1 MHSHCSKKFSCD
13 VTCLRKA
20 SRLKSLMKKNR
31 IISMATGNETNR
43 YQVWLPNSYSKAK
56 FWRSGELIILFE
68 IRSPCRNIKENN
80 LSAADSLRIS
90 TRFCPLRFHHLNSV
104 VFVLVVLRFFF
115 RRLADKNAWA
125 KYQSQHLSVSPAC
138 SERACEHGKES
149 QPAIQTADLCLDVS
163 FPQMEKR

>member
-31 IISMATGNETNR
+31 IISLATGNETNR

-104 VFVLVVLRFFF
+104 VFVLVVLRFFLEDL
-115 RRLADKNAWA
+115 RTKTHG
-125 KYQSQHLSVSPAC
+125 QSTSRSTCLSVLLVLNELVNMAKKVNLQFELRISA
-138 SERACEHGKES
+138 
-149 QPAIQTADLCLDVS
+149 
-163 FPQMEKR
+163 

>member
-56 FWRSGELIILFE
+56 FWRRGELIILFE

-104 VFVLVVLRFFF
+104 VFVLVVLRFFLEDL
-115 RRLADKNAWA
+115 RTKTHG
-125 KYQSQHLSVSPAC
+125 QSTSRSTCLSVLLVLNELVNMAKKVNLQFELRISA
-138 SERACEHGKES
+138 
-149 QPAIQTADLCLDVS
+149 
-163 FPQMEKR
+163 

>member
-56 FWRSGELIILFE
+56 FWRSGELILFE

-104 VFVLVVLRFFF
+104 VFVLVVLRFFLEDL
-115 RRLADKNAWA
+115 RTKTHG
-125 KYQSQHLSVSPAC
+125 QSTSRSTCLSVLLVLNELVNMAKKVNLQFELRISA
-138 SERACEHGKES
+138 
-149 QPAIQTADLCLDVS
+149 
-163 FPQMEKR
+163 

>member
-104 VFVLVVLRFFF
+104 VFVLVVLRFFLEDL
-115 RRLADKNAWA
+115 RTKTHG
-125 KYQSQHLSVSPAC
+125 QSTSRSTCLSVLLVLNELVNMAKKVNLQFELRISA
-138 SERACEHGKES
+138 
-149 QPAIQTADLCLDVS
+149 
-163 FPQMEKR
+163 